1 MKTEKGFTLVEMISV
16 LIILGL
22 VGAAGTMG
30 FAEAVRGFIFAED
43 TINIADKAKVAI
55 DRMSLELT
63 HIAYNPPASH
73 VLHDGSLT
81 GTDGNPLVGYAVT
94 ASSQNSITFNTD
106 YGQLRGSETG
116 LTLALTG
123 NQLTLDNEVLCDNVS
138 GFTLSYLDSSDPP
151 VASTTFTPLTT
162 RSIEV
167 TLVVQD
173 FNNNDITFTTSIVPK
188 FPY

>member
-1 MKTEKGFTLVEMISV
+1 MKKEQGFSLVEMISV

-30 FAEAVRGFIFAED
+30 FTEAVRGFIFAED

-63 HIAYNPPASH
+63 HIAYNPPPSH
-73 VLHDGSLT
+73 ALHDASVSIT
-81 GTDGNPLVGYAVT
+81 GFEVSS
-94 ASSQNSITFNTD
+94 SSQNSITFNTD
-106 YGQLRGSETG
+106 YGQLRGGDTNID
-116 LTLALTG
+116 LALTNG
-123 NQLTLDNEVLCDNVS
+123 QLTLDNEVLCDNVT
-138 GFTLSYLDSSDPP
+138 GFTLSYLDSADPP
-151 VASTTFTPLTT
+151 VASSTFTPLTT

-167 TLVVQD
+167 TLIVQD
-173 FNNNDITFTTSIVPK
+173 INNNDITFTTSIVPK